1 MKKAGFVFAGLVLL
15 LLGIRSLLGRAFAT
29 GGPPPDAVEKTV
41 VSKDGT
47 PIAYEQS
54 GSGPVIVLVSG
65 AMTDRDGTR
74 PLARLLAPSLTV
86 INYDRRGRG
95 RSGNT
100 LPYAPEREV
109 EDIEALAGTGTVE
122 LFGSSSGAALALDA
136 AARLGPRVRRVVVF
150 EPPFIVDD
158 SFPPI
163 AESLADE
170 VGSRAAAGD
179 GDGAAGLFF
188 GKGMGIPA
196 PGIWFMR
203 YLLPA
208 WSGMT
213 KIAGTA
219 AYDLRILHGT
229 QAGKPLPAAR
239 WAGVKALVVVAA
251 GGKSE
256 PFFHSGGR
264 AAAAVFREARF
275 VSLDGLDHSAVLMA
289 PEANAALIKRY
300 PPQTIPG

>member
-1 MKKAGFVFAGLVLL
+1 MKPRIAGYVLVGLVVLV
-15 LLGIRSLLGRAFAT
+15 LGVRFLLGRAFAT
-29 GGPPPDAVEKTV
+29 GGAPAGAVEKIV

-47 PIAYEQS
+47 RIAYEQT
-54 GSGPVIVLVSG
+54 GSGPPIVLVSG

-74 PLARLLAPSLTV
+74 PLARLLAPSFTV

-109 EDIEALAGTGTVE
+109 EDIEALAGPGPVV
-122 LFGSSSGAALALDA
+122 LFGSSSGAVLAFDA
-136 AARLGPRVRRVVVF
+136 AARLGARVSRVVVF
-150 EPPFIVDD
+150 EPPFIVDG

-163 AESLADE
+163 AESLAEE
-170 VGSRAAAGD
+170 VATQAASGD
-179 GDGAAGLFF
+179 GDGAAALFF

-203 YLLPA
+203 CMLPA
-208 WSGMT
+208 WGDMT
-213 KIAGTA
+213 RIAGTA

-229 QAGKPLPAAR
+229 QAGKPLPAGR
-239 WAGVKALVVVAA
+239 WTGVTAPVVVAV

-256 PFFHSGGR
+256 PFFHSGGQ
-264 AAAAVFREARF
+264 AAAKVFREARF

-289 PEANAALIKRY
+289 PEAIAALIRR
-300 PPQTIPG
+300 